1 MPEQPP
7 PLLPYSAIVAL
18 VILLGMIGIA
28 IAMLL
33 SRRLRRPGRPAPRHE
48 GPDPWL
54 ESGRRIDAGDE
65 QADRDH

>member
-1 MPEQPP
+1 
-7 PLLPYSAIVAL
+7 
-18 VILLGMIGIA
+18 MIGIA